1 MMITIDMMTPADIP
15 DALAIWA
22 GQPGIVLRE
31 VDTPEALTKYLHRN
45 PGTSFIVREHGK
57 VIGAALSGHD
67 GRRGF
72 LHHVFIV
79 EGRRRR
85 GLGRRLVETCLD
97 SLQTQGILKSHI
109 YVNQDNEAGK
119 VFWRRLGWEERPS
132 LALMSVSR
140 GGELA

>member
-1 MMITIDMMTPADIP
+1 MITIEPMTPADIP
-15 DALAIWA
+15 AALAVWA

-31 VDTPEALTKYLHRN
+31 ADTPEALTAYLERN
-45 PGTSFIVREHGK
+45 PGTSFIVREHGR

-72 LHHVFIV
+72 LHHVLIV
-79 EGRRRR
+79 EGHRRR

-97 SLQTQGILKSHI
+97 ALEAQGIFKSHI

-119 VFWRRLGWEERPS
+119 VFWRRLGWAERPT
-132 LALMSVSR
+132 LTLMSVSR
-140 GGELA
+140 GGESA